1 MSYLRS
7 GGWIRLSIWKHY
19 PISKVLLCTISLTFA
34 LAFSYPVSIGAKSGQ
49 QIDLDQAIINTVTAP
64 EGRRFVT
71 GKILIHASPE
81 VVWHTVHRQRQSDP
95 DLAYSKVLERTDE
108 TRSVLEQKFVF
119 LPVVGTAVCKMV
131 HVEVPLKRIDY
142 KLVESD
148 HFRAME
154 GSWILTPHHSG
165 KSTYLQLSS
174 HLKLSFIVPQLI
186 LEKITARK
194 LHKRLAN
201 VKAMAEGM
209 QASIAERP
217 AQTSAAAKS
226 LPGL

>member
-1 MSYLRS
+1 LFSES
-7 GGWIRLSIWKHY
+7 SVWD
-19 PISKVLLCTISLTFA
+19 LLDIQSWGTC
-34 LAFSYPVSIGAKSGQ
+34 PHRRVNG
-49 QIDLDQAIINTVTAP
+49 
-64 EGRRFVT
+64 GRRAR
-71 GKILIHASPE
+71 GLWLEGLGAYASPE